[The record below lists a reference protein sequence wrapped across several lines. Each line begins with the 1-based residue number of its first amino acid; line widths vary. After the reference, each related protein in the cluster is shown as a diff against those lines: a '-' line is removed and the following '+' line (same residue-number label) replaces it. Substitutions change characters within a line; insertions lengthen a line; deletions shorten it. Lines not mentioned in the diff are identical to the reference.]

1 MSIFSKGKT
10 PQVIEIINARVAELA
25 DALDL
30 GDRACA
36 DIA

>member
-1 MSIFSKGKT
+1 MSILSKGKT
-10 PQVIEIINARVAELA
+10 PQVTEIINARVAELA
-25 DALDL
+25 YALDL